1 MFIFWGNKNSVTIG
15 VTGTFMMEKELKT
28 IGLGFVKCQA
38 DGKSMAE
45 QFIDI
50 YERFNIEQDKLFITS
65 DNFIYYNKL

>member
-1 MFIFWGNKNSVTIG
+1 
-15 VTGTFMMEKELKT
+15 MMEKELKT

-50 YERFNIEQDKLFITS
+50 YERFNIEQDKLFIIS